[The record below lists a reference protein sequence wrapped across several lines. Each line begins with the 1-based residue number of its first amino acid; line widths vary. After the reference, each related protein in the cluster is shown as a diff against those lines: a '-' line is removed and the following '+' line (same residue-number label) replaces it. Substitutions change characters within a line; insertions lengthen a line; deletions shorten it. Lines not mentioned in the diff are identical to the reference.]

1 MRARVLLLL
10 VATASAEQ
18 CGGGAVTREL
28 EFGIPPSDWRM
39 ANHVCCHN
47 TRGAE
52 PRGYLDSL
60 RLYERLNRTG
70 ETTFYDSVCGLPLF
84 VAPRGRSFDE
94 FWRES
99 SEHGWPSFRP
109 AEMIAENVEIY
120 DMRRDRYGPMRS
132 TCGTHL
138 GHNIPDRLGDRF
150 CIDLVCVAGAPA
162 LAERGTDATSRSSTI
177 RVPL

>member
-1 MRARVLLLL
+1 
-10 VATASAEQ
+10 
-18 CGGGAVTREL
+18 
-28 EFGIPPSDWRM
+28 M
-39 ANHVCCHN
+39 ADHVCCHN
-47 TRGAE
+47 TRRRAAR
-52 PRGYLDSL
+52 PRLDSAARAL
-60 RLYERLNRTG
+60 SRTG
-70 ETTFYDSVCGLPLF
+70 ETTFFDSVCGLPLF

>member
-28 EFGIPPSDWRM
+28 EFGIPLSDWRM

-60 RLYERLNRTG
+60 RLYERLNRMG

-84 VAPRGRSFDE
+84 VAPRGEPWTASPPSGHQGRRGPLSALRGARALRAGGDIQCGLAKRGRFRAP
-94 FWRES
+94 REKLVRTA
-99 SEHGWPSFRP
+99 RP
-109 AEMIAENVEIY
+109 
-120 DMRRDRYGPMRS
+120 G
-132 TCGTHL
+132 
-138 GHNIPDRLGDRF
+138 GH
-150 CIDLVCVAGAPA
+150 
-162 LAERGTDATSRSSTI
+162 
-177 RVPL
+177 